1 MMKRE
6 TKRRIAYY
14 QEALPDMKKK
24 VAAAALM
31 LMIAVIVSV
40 TATYAWI
47 TLSVAPVVSSVNTTM
62 SANGT
67 LEIALSN
74 PEGTEPEDMDID
86 ESVTSSTDVAV
97 SNLRWGNLI
106 NLSHTSYGIDN
117 LVLRPAQLNTASLK
131 NSPLWG
137 AVYGADGRIS
147 TLDSNYTYTKWD
159 GVDFMASREYGVRA
173 IASYKAGA
181 SAGTTAEYNRM
192 AEAVNVAN
200 RNVNNAYQLVP
211 GKMPAMSNMLSSF
224 AQSKL
229 DDAEK
234 AFTSA
239 ELKAA
244 YELYKAVYDAMLLE
258 CDAMVA
264 LANFQSYVAA
274 QNDLDVTYVPLTW
287 EELVA
292 GKANYNAADTTTKSK
307 NGIVSITGL
316 NQFISDL
323 NIAKTDV
330 ECLEKYYKGVGDG
343 SMTVYWST
351 GGDAGHQIANIVTN
365 LLDYGTMTMVFNGQ
379 EQKLVSLNT
388 SMAMDMLGLNGK
400 HTNVYIYGGVLKR
413 FEQQAIDESARMQGQ
428 TNAAVAT
435 VKVTYIITVTV
446 HGDCYTKATG
456 ASNFMSNYATALGNK
471 LIGTD
476 VVAEDTYGMAVDFWL
491 RTNAEETYLTLEGA
505 MATEADG
512 TIYSYDGVNRV
523 WGSTGNTALTTNS
536 TTQGGGSCYIYYA
549 DTPEDMMR
557 SLDLLRSMK
566 VAFVDKNG
574 TMLALASMDTDSYYA
589 VNGRITVPLAIEETS
604 GVPYT
609 YIDETQA
616 ECTGRAV
623 TMMTHDE
630 SMWVTAIIYLDGA
643 YLGNDNVLSAAD
655 IDGQLN
661 IQFGSSVDLETV
673 GDSDLLTAERSVSA
687 DADPKSLDWAAA
699 LTDADLTTNV
709 TVTVDGTEPETVTA
723 FFVRAINSTQ
733 GERQAEMTFTEVVGE
748 KGKWTASYKFDAPG
762 VYYLRHVRLDG
773 VDYTLEDPVK
783 VEVEGFSI
791 SEVRWGESEAQTTIY
806 TPDSAY
812 ETTVSAKITSDNSS
826 KLPKTVQAR
835 FLRDDGIMVNV
846 DMRYDPSGIWS
857 GTGTFYRSGTYAL
870 QYMLLDGEYYDITE
884 RGYELTLYLGLS
896 VAAFNDGSTL
906 QDEYD
911 PDLAPY
917 SKNVGVII
925 SDNDGN
931 KLPVYEYDEAGNI
944 ETDSNGN
951 PKLLSWAEN
960 ARLRYSPG
968 SSAVNSVDTDLTW
981 NEAEG
986 WFTGTLPIVNP
997 GRYTFYDVTI
1007 DGDSLTR
1014 ATEAPVFTV
1023 MPPDPPKY
1031 VTSQSAELQFAP
1043 LTNDGIIGPINITD
1057 AQTAALVAE
1066 VYNSVSKQTY
1076 LIPNSAALDTYLDE
1090 DENFVLSEAN
1100 GLMTYDSARD
1110 SWVITPKYTAGGAET
1125 QEGVWSVKNI
1135 YVWNF
1140 MAEDGTLVEYDRH
1153 EVWSDSSYNFS
1164 GLTTEISCSLN
1175 VTMEPGTTTLGSAT
1189 TPFMTSH
1196 YVKDIGMTVRMLDN
1210 AGRTITGS
1218 VMDKMSITMKVDYNS
1233 NTGGTDTAKT
1243 AELVAAY
1250 GYEVSGATNRYTIN
1264 FVYDADENCW
1274 VVNESDSNHRWQYV
1288 GAYPIYEMTVAVNG
1302 NILPAEKISGVPEM
1316 YKIVSET
1323 PTVDN
1328 LTIGTFTQGKTVF
1341 GKDNNGNVTG
1351 LFLDGN
1357 ASGRELGQ
1365 ISVILQYFDEVK
1377 GEYQPASAAVIPI
1390 TVTLELVHKGN
1401 NEAYGGYTWEGSNAL
1416 SAITVKTSRDTNGVY
1431 TAGITP
1437 LLAGTYTVEAVVE
1450 CGGQTE
1456 RFTGQNISVYS
1467 KSPTVKVTGVS
1478 PNINT
1483 GYNINL
1489 TTTGGL
1495 YYYANAEITS
1505 VQNYYSD
1512 YLANV
1517 YIQATEKYDSDAQ
1530 WGGSLVDYTLPKV
1543 SLTLSDMGSKF
1554 GTATAGVTGTQ
1565 GGKTFT
1571 NTFEFSASVLTDDSE
1586 IGLID
1591 SSTFSYQ
1598 YDTFL
1603 GAALTRN
1610 VTYETRHW
1618 LGEKQITS
1626 IQAIDNVVDATGNKV
1641 NSDVV
1646 YTVTLEKPVTVR
1658 ENNEAMPSITYAA
1671 RDGYITPEAVTSET
1685 GGAFQVTLPQS
1696 IGTTQKEEEVTDN
1709 SAAWEEVSSASDVYM
1724 YYKVT
1729 NTSSRVNNGS
1739 CGSSDTYYSTY
1750 EFTYY
1755 LYSRPIL
1762 VEKTTTTTTLY
1773 NKTFGVTGWKI
1784 GDKTY
1789 APGETITVSGVV
1801 TASPVIGEISKTPVG
1816 EPSVKTLMRTT
1827 TGPDIGPTTKV
1838 VSSGEQS
1845 STTSAADAAA
1855 KAAAR
1860 YTASGVKPSGSWLD
1874 SNDHTSSAKVM
1885 TQATVEIVTQ
1895 AG

>member
-24 VAAAALM
+24 VTAAALM

-97 SNLRWGNLI
+97 SNLRWGNLV
-106 NLSHTSYGIDN
+106 NLSDSSYGIDN

-131 NSPLWG
+131 SSPLWG

-435 VKVTYIITVTV
+435 VKVTYMITVTV

-643 YLGNDNVLSAAD
+643 YLSNDHVLAAAD

-709 TVTVDGTEPETVTA
+709 TVTVDGTSPQTVTA

-748 KGKWTASYKFDAPG
+748 KGEWTASYKFDAPG
-762 VYYLRHVRLDG
+762 VYYLRYVRLDG
-773 VDYTLEDPVK
+773 VDYALEDPVK

-812 ETTVSAKITSDNSS
+812 ETTVSAKIASDNSS

-968 SSAVNSVDTDLTW
+968 NSAVNSVDTNLTW

-1043 LTNDGIIGPINITD
+1043 LTNDGIIGPIKITD

-1210 AGRTITGS
+1210 AGRAITGS

-1328 LTIGTFTQGKTVF
+1328 LTIGAFTQGKTVF
-1341 GKDNNGNVTG
+1341 GKDSSGNVTG
-1351 LFLDGN
+1351 LFLDKYGN
-1357 ASGRELGQ
+1357 RDLGQ
-1365 ISVILQYFDEVK
+1365 ISVILQYYDEVK

-1390 TVTLELVHKGN
+1390 TVTLELSHTGN
-1401 NEAYGGYTWEGSNAL
+1401 SQAYGGYSWEGHNNLTTLTL
-1416 SAITVKTSRDTNGVY
+1416 STTRDANGVY
-1431 TAGITP
+1431 TAGQTP
-1437 LLAGTYTVEAVVE
+1437 LLAGTYTVAAVVE
-1450 CGGQTE
+1450 CGGENE
-1456 RFTGQNISVYS
+1456 RFTGQTISVHS
-1467 KSPTVKVTGVS
+1467 KKPTVTMTAVNPSSEVTVNRDAGTEVS
-1478 PNINT
+1478 SNTFKATNAVVNDGKNAVVFMSYTPFTSSTNIAT
-1483 GYNINL
+1483 G
-1489 TTTGGL
+1489 
-1495 YYYANAEITS
+1495 S
-1505 VQNYYSD
+1505 
-1512 YLANV
+1512 
-1517 YIQATEKYDSDAQ
+1517 
-1530 WGGSLVDYTLPKV
+1530 WGGSDTTFSGNFADYTEPKITFKLSGVSATCNSFALNIPGNAAAVSFSGNESSSEAPIGTITEGSQTYDGGFLQQAFTYKTETPKV
-1543 SLTLSDMGSKF
+1543 IGEQTVGSINAVYD
-1554 GTATAGVTGTQ
+1554 GTT
-1565 GGKTFT
+1565 
-1571 NTFEFSASVLTDDSE
+1571 
-1586 IGLID
+1586 
-1591 SSTFSYQ
+1591 
-1598 YDTFL
+1598 
-1603 GAALTRN
+1603 
-1610 VTYETRHW
+1610 
-1618 LGEKQITS
+1618 
-1626 IQAIDNVVDATGNKV
+1626 
-1641 NSDVV
+1641 
-1646 YTVTLEKPVTVR
+1646 YTVKLADEIIIVQK
-1658 ENNEAMPSITYAA
+1658 NEAAPSITYLKATDYA
-1671 RDGYITPEAVTSET
+1671 TLQTPSAVVSEDGL
-1685 GGAFQVTLPQS
+1685 AFEVTLPSS
-1696 IGTTQKEEEVTDN
+1696 IGSVP
-1709 SAAWEEVSSASDVYM
+1709 V
-1724 YYKVT
+1724 
-1729 NTSSRVNNGS
+1729 
-1739 CGSSDTYYSTY
+1739 TY
-1750 EFTYY
+1750 EQTDESVDWVIINNVNEGLTYHTAGSGTSESYTSGCSTKFRGHCDFTFH
-1755 LYSRPIL
+1755 LYNRNTL
-1762 VEKTTTTTTLY
+1762 TREKTSTTTTMSA
-1773 NKTFGVTGWKI
+1773 NFGVTGWSI
-1784 GDKTY
+1784 GGKTY
-1789 APGETITVSGVV
+1789 APGQTIEV
-1801 TASPVIGEISKTPVG
+1801 TGTFVATPIIGRISEPIAVGTPT
-1816 EPSVKTLMRTT
+1816 VKTLGEIIYTDT
-1827 TGPDIGPTTKV
+1827 FVQDKTETVTVDNYDDGP
-1838 VSSGEQS
+1838 
-1845 STTSAADAAA
+1845 SAAAAA
-1855 KAAAR
+1855 EAGYR
-1860 YTASGVKPSGSWLD
+1860 NVLPSGYVYGNNSNPKDDSWILL
-1874 SNDHTSSAKVM
+1874 TPKVESY
-1885 TQATVEIVTQ
+1885 TK
-1895 AG
+1895 

>member
-24 VAAAALM
+24 VTAAALM

-40 TATYAWI
+40 TAAYAWM

-74 PEGTEPEDMDID
+74 PEGTEPEEMDID
-86 ESVTSSTDVAV
+86 ESVGYTTDVT
-97 SNLRWGNLI
+97 STNLRWGNLV
-106 NLSHTSYGIDN
+106 NLSDSSYGIDN

-131 NSPLWG
+131 SSPLWG

-147 TLDSNYTYTKWD
+147 TLDSNYIYAKWS
-159 GVDFMASREYGVRA
+159 GHEFVGAGNEYGVRA
-173 IASYKAGA
+173 IASYTLGVSDATDAALAAVEKVVTDAHGDVN
-181 SAGTTAEYNRM
+181 TAYSQ
-192 AEAVNVAN
+192 VA
-200 RNVNNAYQLVP
+200 
-211 GKMPAMSNMLSSF
+211 GKMSAMNPMITKY
-224 AQSKL
+224 AQGKV
-229 DDAEK
+229 DDTPSENIL
-234 AFTSA
+234 FSA
-239 ELKAA
+239 LEIKSA
-244 YELYKAVYDAMLLE
+244 YDMYVAVYDAMVAQK
-258 CDAMVA
+258 DAFVA
-264 LANFQSYVAA
+264 LANLQLYK
-274 QNDLDVTYVPLTW
+274 NDSVLYTPLTW
-287 EELVA
+287 TEIVEKKV
-292 GKANYNAADTTTKSK
+292 NYNTNDPTKPSA
-307 NGIVSITGL
+307 NGIVSLTGL
-316 NQFISDL
+316 SQFITDL
-323 NIAKTDV
+323 QTAETDIQKMK
-330 ECLEKYYKGVGDG
+330 EYYEGLSNGTLESVSWVQLSGIVSHLIDQG
-343 SMTVYWST
+343 SMTMILDGKEVPLTSLSM
-351 GGDAGHQIANIVTN
+351 DNAGSLLNSN
-365 LLDYGTMTMVFNGQ
+365 LKTI
-379 EQKLVSLNT
+379 
-388 SMAMDMLGLNGK
+388 
-400 HTNVYIYGGVLKR
+400 YIYNGIVKRLEQLAVNETTRMRGAENGAYMEIKVKKIINITIKGVC
-413 FEQQAIDESARMQGQ
+413 F
-428 TNAAVAT
+428 
-435 VKVTYIITVTV
+435 
-446 HGDCYTKATG
+446 TKA
-456 ASNFMSNYATALGNK
+456 ADAPYFMRDYNK
-471 LIGTD
+471 TKD
-476 VVAEDTYGMAVDFWL
+476 VQIVGSDVMAEDTYGMAVDFWL

-505 MATEADG
+505 VAVDENNV
-512 TIYSYDGVNRV
+512 IQSYDGVNRV

-566 VAFVDKNG
+566 VAFVGKNG
-574 TMLALASMDTDSYYA
+574 EMLAQATMDTDNYYA

-604 GVPYT
+604 GVGYT
-609 YIDETQA
+609 YNDETGA
-616 ECTGRAV
+616 EQLGRAV
-623 TMMTHDE
+623 TLMTHDE
-630 SMWVTAIIYLDGA
+630 SLWVTAIIYLDGA
-643 YLGNDNVLSAAD
+643 YLSNDHVLAAAD

-661 IQFGSSVDLETV
+661 IQFGSSVDLETL
-673 GDSDLLTAERSVSA
+673 GDNELLTAERSVSA
-687 DADPKSLDWAAA
+687 DAYPKKLDWATAQQA
-699 LTDADLTTNV
+699 SDLQTNV
-709 TVTVDGTEPETVTA
+709 TVTVDGTSPQTVTA

-733 GERQAEMTFTEVVGE
+733 GERQGTMSFT
-748 KGKWTASYKFDAPG
+748 KAAADSNRWTAIYQFDAPG

-773 VDYTLEDPVK
+773 VDYALENPVM

-791 SEVRWGESEAQTTIY
+791 SEVKWGEADKQTVIYSPNSFYEA
-806 TPDSAY
+806 
-812 ETTVSAKITSDNSS
+812 TVSAKISS
-826 KLPKTVQAR
+826 NDAGKMPNTVQAR
-835 FLRDDGIMVNV
+835 FLREDGIMVNV
-846 DMRYDPSGIWS
+846 DMRYDPSGKWI
-857 GTGTFYRSGTYAL
+857 GEGTFYRSGTYAL
-870 QYMLLDGEYYDITE
+870 DYMLLDGEYYDISAQ
-884 RGYELTLYLGLS
+884 GYELTLYLGLN
-896 VAAFNDGSTL
+896 VAVHNDGSTT
-906 QDEYD
+906 QDEYKAE
-911 PDLAPY
+911 LAPY
-917 SKNVGVII
+917 TKNVGVVI

-931 KLPVYEYDEAGNI
+931 VLPVYEYDEEGNI
-944 ETDSNGN
+944 KNDSSGK
-951 PKLLSWAEN
+951 PKMLPWVST

-968 SSAVNSVDTDLTW
+968 SSATNAVDSNLVWDET
-981 NEAEG
+981 AG
-986 WFTGTLPIVNP
+986 WFSAQLAITSP
-997 GRYTFYDVTI
+997 GRYAFYDVTI
-1007 DGDSLTR
+1007 EGDSLTR

-1023 MPPDPPKY
+1023 MPPDPPRY
-1031 VTSQSAELQFAP
+1031 QISQGTALQFAP
-1043 LTNDGIIGPINITD
+1043 LTNDGVIGPIKITD
-1057 AQTAALVAE
+1057 SQTAALVAE
-1066 VYNSVSKQTY
+1066 VHNSVTNQTY
-1076 LIPNSAALDTYLDE
+1076 LIPNQAALDTNIEE
-1090 DENFVLSEAN
+1090 DGGLTLSAAN
-1100 GLMTYDSARD
+1100 GLMTYDSGRE
-1110 SWVITPKYTAGGAET
+1110 SWFVKPVYTSGDTET
-1125 QEGVWSVKNI
+1125 QEGTWSVKNI
-1135 YVWNF
+1135 YVWNY
-1140 MAEDGTLVEYDRH
+1140 MDESGTLVEYDRH
-1153 EVWSDSSYNFS
+1153 ALWSGDSYDYS
-1164 GLTTEISCSLN
+1164 GLTTEISCSLK
-1175 VTMEPGTTTLGSAT
+1175 VEMVSGTTQMGDAS

-1196 YVKDIGMTVRMLDN
+1196 YVKDIGMKVLMKDN
-1210 AGRTITGS
+1210 KDRLITGS
-1218 VMDKMSITMKVDYNS
+1218 VMDKMSVSIKVDYNS

-1243 AELVAAY
+1243 AQLVEAY
-1250 GYEVSGATNRYTIN
+1250 GYEVAGANNRYTIN
-1264 FVYDADENCW
+1264 FVYDTNESCW
-1274 VVNESDSNHRWQYV
+1274 VVNEADSNHRWQYV
-1288 GAYPIYEMTVAVNG
+1288 GEYPMYEVNITIGGKKLSADKVA
-1302 NILPAEKISGVPEM
+1302 GVPEK
-1316 YKIVSET
+1316 YVIISET
-1323 PTVDN
+1323 PTVEN
-1328 LTIGTFTQGKTVF
+1328 LTIGEFKQGKTTF
-1341 GKDNNGNVTG
+1341 GKDESGKTTG
-1351 LFLDGN
+1351 FFLDSY
-1357 ASGRELGQ
+1357 SGRNLGE

-1390 TVTLELVHKGN
+1390 TVELELLHIGG
-1401 NEAYGGYTWEGSNAL
+1401 NEANGGYTW
-1416 SAITVKTSRDTNGVY
+1416 DTNVSNGLVDITLAMTRGTNGLY
-1431 TAGITP
+1431 TAASTP
-1437 LLAGTYTVEAVVE
+1437 LLAGTYKVNALVT
-1450 CGGQTE
+1450 CGGETE
-1456 RFTGQNISVYS
+1456 SFPGKNISVYS
-1467 KSPTVKVTGVS
+1467 KKPTVKVTGVS

-1495 YYYANAEITS
+1495 YYYANAEMTS

-1543 SLTLSDMGSKF
+1543 SLTLSDMGSNF

-1845 STTSAADAAA
+1845 STTSEADAAA

-1860 YTASGVKPSGSWLD
+1860 YTASGVKPSGNWLD
-1874 SNDHTSSAKVM
+1874 SNDHTSNAKVM